1 MIIISKIDYH
11 LYFRH
16 ANKILLICAILLAII
31 SITISVIVCINQ
43 DKTNYEKIYLNSLN
57 FEGRLAEYTFSPKVN
72 DDGVYKVKFK
82 IKDELKDNI
91 RISLYKQEDGKE
103 LNIKLN
109 DKLESEEIENLKDL
123 DLKLVVY
130 VEKSYTMLDKDYI
143 NIGYLSINNAN

>member
-1 MIIISKIDYH
+1 M
-11 LYFRH
+11 
-16 ANKILLICAILLAII
+16 
-31 SITISVIVCINQ
+31 
-43 DKTNYEKIYLNSLN
+43 N

-130 VEKSYTMLDKDYI
+130 VEKSYNMLDKDYI